1 LFSSTFERAVHAII
15 ESGGKQFRVAPNDTI
30 RVPSLS
36 GEPGDTV
43 TLDRVL
49 YASDGGGVHIGTP
62 IVEGASVTAEIV
74 KHGRGRKITVYK
86 YKRRKRYRRKQVR
99 AGHILVRQRGTKF
112 HPGANVGRG
121 KDDTLFALTD
131 GVVQFERGSGDRRR
145 VSVLATG

>member
-1 LFSSTFERAVHAII
+1 MHAII

-86 YKRRKRYRRKQVR
+86 YKRRKRYRRKQGHRQGFTELRVTHLALG
-99 AGHILVRQRGTKF
+99 AGKSRVESE
-112 HPGANVGRG
+112 VGEAAETQGETPFVCPECG
-121 KDDTLFALTD
+121 KEYAT
-131 GVVQFERGSGDRRR
+131 ERGLKQH
-145 VSVLATG
+145 VSLSHKE